1 LKKRIE
7 TEKNRES
14 RIHLD
19 FKYGKGGIADLEFL
33 VQFLQLLYGRKEEGV
48 RTPSVAA
55 AIPALQR
62 AGALSISEA
71 GILSTAHRFHRLV
84 ENRYQLMEEWGA
96 REIARESPQL
106 VRLARSIGI
115 TAQTRSQV
123 RSEFLELWEDH
134 ATKVRKLVESH
145 FYGR

>member
-1 LKKRIE
+1 MALVRCRMLDPSENWVHRWNTLLAEIVYDFDWNDDAVASIRHLKKRIE

-71 GILSTAHRFHRLV
+71 GILS
-84 ENRYQLMEEWGA
+84 
-96 REIARESPQL
+96 
-106 VRLARSIGI
+106 
-115 TAQTRSQV
+115 
-123 RSEFLELWEDH
+123 
-134 ATKVRKLVESH
+134 
-145 FYGR
+145 